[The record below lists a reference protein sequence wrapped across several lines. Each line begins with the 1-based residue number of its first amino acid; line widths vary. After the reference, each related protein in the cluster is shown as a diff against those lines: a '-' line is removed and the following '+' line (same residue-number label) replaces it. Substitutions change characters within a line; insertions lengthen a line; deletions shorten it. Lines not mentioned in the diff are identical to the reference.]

1 MIAREL
7 MQTDAPTLSSDD
19 PIQLAA
25 ELLTHYE
32 HSDIAVLDEDG
43 RIIGMVGENDLLALA
58 LPTAAAEL
66 DTLSYLPRCYGL
78 RDLSDERLQK
88 LTVGEIMRTEDFV
101 VVEEDELAAEAAL
114 LMMRHHQPQIF
125 VERDGRYVGRLGRKH
140 IISELV
146 DPHLGVACHP

>member
-7 MQTDAPTLSSDD
+7 MQTDVPTLSPDD
-19 PIQLAA
+19 PIQRAA

-32 HSDIAVLDEDG
+32 HSDLAVLDDEG
-43 RIIGMVGENDLLALA
+43 VIIGMVGEDDLLALA
-58 LPTAAAEL
+58 IPTAAAGL

-78 RDLSDERLQK
+78 RSLPDDQLQS
-88 LTVGEIMRTEDFV
+88 LTVADIMRTEGFI
-101 VVEEDELAAEAAL
+101 VVEDDELAAHAAL
-114 LMMRHHQPQIF
+114 LMMRNHQPQIL
-125 VERDGRYVGRLGRKH
+125 VQRDGKYVGRLGRKH